1 MDDGKVLGR
10 RRRNGYPRDPFGGR
24 RKRRKKREREMPD
37 RVAEFQ
43 AVRSVPGIDGV
54 ERFQLR
60 DAGILCHS
68 DQIQAGIGKRP
79 RTISEANQRKQR
91 PRRPDFRISGAGGF
105 ERGKREDDV
114 ADGSRPDKQPAA
126 NA

>member
-1 MDDGKVLGR
+1 
-10 RRRNGYPRDPFGGR
+10 
-24 RKRRKKREREMPD
+24 MPD

-54 ERFQLR
+54 ERFQFW
-60 DAGILCHS
+60 DAGMFDHS
-68 DQIQAGIGKRP
+68 DQIQAGIGERP
-79 RTISEANQRKQR
+79 RTISEANQREQR
-91 PRRPDFRISGAGGF
+91 PRGPDFRISGAGSF
-105 ERGKREDDV
+105 ERGKRKDDV